1 MWLLQNFYEKIQ
13 LTLFRRIENMAK
25 VYKEIK
31 PSMRTLM
38 GPGPS
43 DVDPRVLK
51 AMATPLVGHL
61 DPDFLAIMDA
71 SMDMLRRL
79 FQTQNTLTIPI
90 SGTGSS
96 GMEAALCNVIEE
108 GDEVLVC
115 VNGVFG
121 QRMSD
126 IVGRCRGKLAVVEAD
141 WGKII
146 PPEKVKSALEK
157 SQPRIVAIVHAETS
171 TGVLQPLGEIGEMVR
186 ESGALFLVDT
196 VTSLAGAPVK
206 VDEWNIDICYSGT
219 QKCLS
224 CPPGL
229 APITF
234 SERAM
239 DVIRNRKE
247 KVQSWYLDMSMIERY
262 WGSERVYHHTAPISM
277 IYAFHEALRVIHEEG
292 LENRFQRHSKNSA
305 ALAAGLKAMGLSLLA
320 QEGYRAPMLTTVGI
334 PEGITDLNVR
344 KKLLNDYLIEIGG
357 GLGDFK
363 GTAWR
368 IGLMGYS
375 CTKRNVLCLLNAL
388 ESILAEEGFNIE
400 RGVGVDA
407 ANQAFN
413 G

>member
-1 MWLLQNFYEKIQ
+1 
-13 LTLFRRIENMAK
+13 MAEA
-25 VYKEIK
+25 YREIN
-31 PSMRTLM
+31 PSTRTLM

-61 DPDFLAIMDA
+61 DPDFLEIMDET
-71 SMDMLRRL
+71 MDMLRSL
-79 FQTQNTLTIPI
+79 FQTKNALTIPI

-115 VNGVFG
+115 INGVFG

-126 IVGRCRGKLAVVEAD
+126 IVQRCGGELTTLEVD

-146 PPEKVKSALEK
+146 PPEKIKEALEK
-157 SQPRIVAIVHAETS
+157 SSPKIVAIVHAETS
-171 TGVLQPLGEIGEMVR
+171 TGVLQPLEQIGQMVR
-186 ESGALFLVDT
+186 KHDALFLVDA
-196 VTSLAGAPVK
+196 VTSLAGAQVK
-206 VDEWNIDICYSGT
+206 IDEWGVDICYSGT

-234 SERAM
+234 NDRAM
-239 DVIRNRKE
+239 DVIRNRKK

-262 WGSERVYHHTAPISM
+262 WGEERVYHHTAPISM
-277 IYAFHEALRVIHEEG
+277 IYAFHEALRIIHEEG
-292 LENRFQRHSKNSA
+292 LEERFQRHSATGK
-305 ALAAGLKAMGLSLLA
+305 ALAAGLEAMGLKLLA

-334 PEGITDLNVR
+334 PDGIVDANVR

-357 GLGDFK
+357 GLGAFK
-363 GTAWR
+363 GKAWR
-368 IGLMGYS
+368 VGLMGHS
-375 CTKRNVLCLLNAL
+375 CTKRNVLCLLSAL
-388 ESILAEEGFNIE
+388 ENILAEEG
-400 RGVGVDA
+400 
-407 ANQAFN
+407 
-413 G
+413 